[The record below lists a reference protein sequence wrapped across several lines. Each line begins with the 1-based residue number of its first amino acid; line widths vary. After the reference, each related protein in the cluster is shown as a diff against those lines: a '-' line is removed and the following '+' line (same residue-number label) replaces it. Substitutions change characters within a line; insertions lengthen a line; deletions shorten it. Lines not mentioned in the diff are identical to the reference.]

1 MSFSSEVR
9 SELAQ
14 NIPAARH
21 CRIAGLAAVLD
32 CIGQFREN
40 PDGTLSLFIAADN
53 PDAVRKC
60 FTLIKKTI
68 SMKTELQPVPAV
80 GKGSHSMVAVPLESQ
95 EVRELAL
102 MLKAVSADGTF
113 RAAGSGVSPLLLK
126 KDCCRRSCLA
136 DLYLCIGSMSDPQK
150 EYHLEFDCS
159 GDAQADL
166 VRSILR
172 EHGIE
177 ARVIT
182 RKKYRIVYVKESEA
196 IINILN
202 LMGAPV
208 SLMKMENFRIFKDIR
223 NNVNRKVNCETA
235 NISKTVNAAQKQ
247 IEAILLLE
255 QEGVLHRMSEDLR
268 RTAEARVSY
277 PDATLKELGSLMN
290 PPASK
295 SAVNHRLR
303 RLSQAA
309 EKLRQGR

>member
-1 MSFSSEVR
+1 MSFSSQVR
-9 SELAQ
+9 EELAQ
-14 NIPAARH
+14 NIPSARH
-21 CRIAGLAAVLD
+21 CRIAGLAAILD
-32 CIGQFREN
+32 CIGEFRTG
-40 PDGTLSLFIAADN
+40 PDGRLSLLIEADN
-53 PDAVRKC
+53 RDAARKC

-95 EVRELAL
+95 QVRDLAL
-102 MLKAVSADGTF
+102 MLKAVRADGTF
-113 RAAGSGVSPLLLK
+113 RARGSGVSSLLLK
-126 KDCCRRSCLA
+126 KDCCRRSCLR

-196 IINILN
+196 IIDILN

-208 SLMKMENFRIFKDIR
+208 SLMKMENLRILKDLR

-235 NISKTVNAAQKQ
+235 NISKTVNAAQRQ
-247 IEAILLLE
+247 IEAIDLLE
-255 QEGVLHRMSEDLR
+255 EAGILRRMPEDLR
-268 RTAEARVSY
+268 RTAEARIDY
-277 PDATLKELGSLMN
+277 PEATLKELGELMN

-303 RLSQAA
+303 RLTQAA
-309 EKLRQGR
+309 EKLRQDR

>member
-1 MSFSSEVR
+1 MSFSAQVR
-9 SELAQ
+9 AELAQ
-14 NIPAARH
+14 NIPGARH
-21 CRIAGLAAVLD
+21 CRIAGLAAILD
-32 CIGQFREN
+32 CIGEFRPD
-40 PDGTLSLFIAADN
+40 PDGSLRLFVEADN
-53 PDAVRKC
+53 RDAVRKC

-80 GKGSHSMVAVPLESQ
+80 AKGSHSMVAVPLEPQ
-95 EVRELAL
+95 QVTELAM
-102 MLKAVSADGTF
+102 MLKVVRADGTF
-113 RAAGSGVSPLLLK
+113 RAREESVSPLLLK

-159 GDAQADL
+159 GDGQADL
-166 VRSILR
+166 VRAILR

-182 RKKYRIVYVKESEA
+182 RKKYRIVYVKESES
-196 IINILN
+196 IIDILN

-208 SLMKMENFRIFKDIR
+208 SLMQMENFRILKDLR

-235 NISKTVNAAQKQ
+235 NIGKTVNAAQRQ
-247 IEAILLLE
+247 IEAIELLE
-255 QEGVLHRMSEDLR
+255 KAGLLRNMSEDLR
-268 RTAEARVSY
+268 KTAEVRVEH
-277 PDATLKELGSLMN
+277 PDATLKELGELLS
-290 PPASK
+290 PPVSK

-309 EKLRQGR
+309 DKLRQE